1 MIAVYIGF
9 TALSSGL
16 GDEMLAVATILMKFL
31 MIFSYF
37 TDGFAYA
44 GEALTGRFI
53 GEGNP
58 DGLDST
64 IRGVFRWGWGVAA
77 IFLLL
82 YGIGGVPLLRLM
94 SSNGSVI
101 AAARPF
107 LPWLL
112 VMPLIGCP
120 AFVWDGIYIGATASA
135 ELRNSTLL
143 CAVGFFAVWFCGQA
157 LAAAGAG
164 LPEAGA
170 MGAGAAAM
178 APESAL
184 HLLLGAYFVHLAI
197 RALYLT
203 LRRKKISSI
212 HPY

>member
-1 MIAVYIGF
+1 
-9 TALSSGL
+9 
-16 GDEMLAVATILMKFL
+16 
-31 MIFSYF
+31 
-37 TDGFAYA
+37 
-44 GEALTGRFI
+44 
-53 GEGNP
+53 
-58 DGLDST
+58 
-64 IRGVFRWGWGVAA
+64 
-77 IFLLL
+77 
-82 YGIGGVPLLRLM
+82 M
-94 SSNGSVI
+94 SSDGSVI

-120 AFVWDGIYIGATASA
+120 AFVWDGIFIGATASA

-157 LAAAGAG
+157 LAAAGDG
-164 LPEAGA
+164 LPGA
-170 MGAGAAAM
+170 IGAAATGAGAM